1 MAQIIDF
8 QAQRNKRDGDALARL
23 VWFLISVR
31 RR

>member
-1 MAQIIDF
+1 MAQVINLIDY
-8 QAQRNKRDGDALARL
+8 RERRLGNEMARL